1 MMKKK
6 ILIVE
11 DDPTNFYIVHV
22 LMEKEGCQVIE
33 AKDGLEALEKAS
45 QHLPDLILM
54 DMQLP
59 LMDGYEATRRIKAD
73 KRLAGIPVVALTA
86 HAMRGD
92 REKTLEAGCSGYIPK
107 PIDPYG
113 FGKEVKKYLRE
124 DRKMNLLIVDDN
136 KESLYMLE
144 TLLKTHGHQVVSAR
158 NGAEALERLH
168 SEAFDVIISDILMPV
183 MDGFK
188 LCRRVRGDERLKKIP
203 FIFYTATYTDQKDEE
218 LALHMGSDK
227 FIRKPVEPDR
237 FLKIIDDMITDVQ
250 QGRIAPK
257 ITAPEE
263 NGEDLRLY
271 SERLVKK
278 LEKKML
284 DLEREIIERKE
295 TEKLLRESEERY
307 RLHFENVSDV
317 IYAIGPE
324 LEVLSV
330 SPSVEKF
337 LGYKPEELV
346 GRPFPDLNIVVPDQ
360 LDKAISFAQR
370 VFTGESVLSETREF
384 TAKDG
389 KKKFGEVNGTA
400 ILKDGKVHGM
410 VAVVRD
416 VTERREMEEELQK
429 MEKLESIGILAGG
442 LAHDFNNIL
451 SIIMGNVSLAK
462 MGPKPEEDAFEM
474 LAEAERAA
482 ARAQDITKQLLTFAK
497 GGAPIKAL
505 ASILDIIKETAVF
518 VLRGSKTGCDFHAPD
533 DLWATEVDSGQ
544 ISQVVQNL
552 VINADQAMPEGGVI
566 RIDAENTTIASGHGL
581 PLQPGK
587 YVKISFQDQGI
598 GIPEKHLIKIFDP
611 YFSSKEKGRGLGL
624 ATAYSII
631 KRHGGHLTVESRL
644 NVGTTF
650 HMVLPALAEQPLG
663 PVVKDDGPFEGRG
676 KILIMDDEESLRK
689 VAGRVLERLGYE
701 VGVAGDGVEAIALFR
716 TALESEKPYDL
727 VILDLTI
734 PGGMGGKEC
743 IGKLREI
750 DPGVK
755 AIVSSGYS
763 NDPVMSNFREYGF
776 QGVVPK
782 PFDRQTLGKTVY
794 DVITGRHR

>member
-451 SIIMGNVSLAK
+451 SIIMGNISLAK